1 MPEHSDFFDAAV
13 RLHLF
18 FRFAHA
24 KSVNRFDPVIGQ
36 DLVQDDHEEGGSTE
50 HCRIRSRVLFLYQG
64 EDFGGSLDH
73 FIPVGNLVKRQ
84 RISDDALVPGVR
96 LNDTGSKLL
105 WRGSVLG
112 EVDNQDLP
120 PDVRQEMQDSPR
132 GVCSPLGVDEPAR
145 RQGEEE
151 AGSEQADPSLAVLT
165 AGGVI
170 TAAAPKLNE
179 EFLLLVEILGD
190 MIVDREPQLSTNA
203 ESETRF
209 VRRYFI

>member
-24 KSVNRFDPVIGQ
+24 ESVNGVDPVIGQ

-50 HCRIRSRVLFLYQG
+50 HGRIRSRVLFLYQG
-64 EDFGGSLDH
+64 EDFGSAFDH
-73 FIPVGNLVKRQ
+73 FLPVGNLVKRQ

-105 WRGSVLG
+105 WRGSMLG

-132 GVCSPLGVDEPAR
+132 GVCSPLRVDEPAR

-151 AGSEQADPSLAVLT
+151 VGSEQSDPLLAVLT
-165 AGGVI
+165 AGGV
-170 TAAAPKLNE
+170 TAAVTPQLNE
-179 EFLLLVEILGD
+179 ELLFLVEILRVVILD
-190 MIVDREPQLSTNA
+190 
-203 ESETRF
+203 
-209 VRRYFI
+209 

>member
-64 EDFGGSLDH
+64 KDFGGSLDH

-105 WRGSVLG
+105 RRGSVLG

-132 GVCSPLGVDEPAR
+132 GVCSPLRVDEPAR

-151 AGSEQADPSLAVLT
+151 AGSEQADPLLAVLA
-165 AGGVI
+165 AGGV
-170 TAAAPKLNE
+170 TAA
-179 EFLLLVEILGD
+179 VT
-190 MIVDREPQLSTNA
+190 PQLDEELLFLVKVLGGVVLN
-203 ESETRF
+203 
-209 VRRYFI
+209 

>member
-24 KSVNRFDPVIGQ
+24 ESVNGVDPVICEHF
-36 DLVQDDHEEGGSTE
+36 VQDDHEEGGSTE
-50 HCRIRSRVLFLYQG
+50 HGRIRRRVLFLYQG

-84 RISDDALVPGVR
+84 RIGDDALVPGIR

-132 GVCSPLGVDEPAR
+132 GVCSPLRVDEPAR

-151 AGSEQADPSLAVLT
+151 VGSEQSDPLLAVLT
-165 AGGVI
+165 AGGV
-170 TAAAPKLNE
+170 TAAVTPQLDE
-179 EFLLLVEILGD
+179 ELFFLVKVLGD
-190 MIVDREPQLSTNA
+190 MIVD
-203 ESETRF
+203 
-209 VRRYFI
+209 